1 MGACVLCSVE
11 LLVVMRTASSYIGN
25 IYCCSSHTP

>member
-1 MGACVLCSVE
+1 VCVLCSAE

-25 IYCCSSHTP
+25 ICCCSSHTP